1 MGPEPSLTDDP
12 DPTTRQADQ
21 ARDDRRSVTLD
32 LHYSV
37 ASAVIF
43 AVVVLI
49 TALELVFALS

>member
-1 MGPEPSLTDDP
+1 VRTEPSLADDP
-12 DPTTRQADQ
+12 DPTPRQADQ
-21 ARDDRRSVTLD
+21 ARDDRRSVTLY

-49 TALELVFALS
+49 TALELVFAR